1 MISKQMKTY
10 ISPEMTEVEINA
22 SELIATSPTDTTI
35 PTTEPGDGDAT
46 DEGDFAAGS
55 YRSSLWND

>member
-1 MISKQMKTY
+1 MITKQMKTY

-22 SELIATSPTDTTI
+22 SELIATSPII
-35 PTTEPGDGDAT
+35 PTSDEDAT
-46 DEGDFAAGS
+46 DVEDFAAGS